1 MVCCV
6 WYVAKPLRFL
16 NVFFFLLLLPPSL
29 PPSLPP
35 PPSLSL
41 AQCPGEGG
49 NRRRQTLRRGHRAQ
63 TFKRP
68 LYGDFIS
75 KYIRALTFENFYT
88 ALTNT
93 LPGSRSRSLA
103 SRRRY
108 ARAHTHTP
116 THPPPTHTRIV
127 PDHWPVMYNNDVGKR
142 FMK

>member
-1 MVCCV
+1 MLRMVCCK
-6 WYVAKPLRFL
+6 AAQISQC
-16 NVFFFLLLLPPSL
+16 LLFSAAPSL

-35 PPSLSL
+35 SPPLSL

-108 ARAHTHTP
+108 ARAHTP
-116 THPPPTHTRIV
+116 PRPPPTHTRIV